1 MRSMFEAATQ
11 FLVDDGWPV
20 KRIEETNSLH
30 MLFKG
35 ENGVWTCIAHALEE
49 RRSLL
54 FYSVCPI
61 EIPPEQ
67 YGEVMEFI
75 THANYGMLNGAFEF
89 DLSDGDLRYRTAL
102 TVPDADPTP
111 KSLQFIIYDNVT
123 TMDLYLPGLYAV
135 ASGETDAL
143 HAIDKIERHLAD
155 TDDT

>member
-1 MRSMFEAATQ
+1 VRSIFETATQ

-20 KRIEETNSLH
+20 KRIEESNSLH

-49 RRSLL
+49 RRSVI

-61 EIPPEQ
+61 DIPLER
-67 YGEVMEFI
+67 YGEIMEFI
-75 THANYGMLNGAFEF
+75 TRANYGMLNGAFEL

-102 TVPDADPTP
+102 TVPDGDPTSQ
-111 KSLQFIIYDNVT
+111 SLKFIVYDNVT

-135 ASGETDAL
+135 AAGEEDAL
-143 HAIDKIERHLAD
+143 HAIDMVESHLAD
-155 TDDT
+155 TDE